1 MKAKHWYD
9 YLWVY
14 AIIYFALGF
23 FNILFAWLGMID
35 FLLPLFLAIFGGN
48 KFFCNH
54 LCGRGQLFSKLGTD
68 LKCSRCKPTPR
79 WMSSKWFRYGFLLF
93 FLTMFGNMVFQT
105 YLVAAGAASLR
116 EAIKLFWT
124 FRVPWGWAYTAG
136 TVTDWVAQF
145 SFGFYSLMLTS
156 LLLGLIVMVLY
167 KPRTWCA
174 FCPMG
179 TITQGICKLKKKNY
193 KSSTKGVI
201 LMTELKITAAN
212 FENEVLRSDK
222 PVLLDFYADWCGPC
236 KMLSPILHEL
246 AEEKSG
252 TLKVGKV
259 NVDEQ
264 MELAMRFQVSS
275 IPMLVVFKDGKA
287 VAKSVGYRPK
297 SEIAAMVEGA
307 R

>member
-79 WMSSKWFRYGFLLF
+79 WMSSKWFRYGFLIF

-116 EAIKLFWT
+116 MRINS
-124 FRVPWGWAYTAG
+124 RN
-136 TVTDWVAQF
+136 
-145 SFGFYSLMLTS
+145 
-156 LLLGLIVMVLY
+156 
-167 KPRTWCA
+167 R
-174 FCPMG
+174 
-179 TITQGICKLKKKNY
+179 KKM
-193 KSSTKGVI
+193 TKGARREIVRCEQTDRT
-201 LMTELKITAAN
+201 L
-212 FENEVLRSDK
+212 LRD
-222 PVLLDFYADWCGPC
+222 
-236 KMLSPILHEL
+236 LSSQ
-246 AEEKSG
+246 SG
-252 TLKVGKV
+252 
-259 NVDEQ
+259 
-264 MELAMRFQVSS
+264 
-275 IPMLVVFKDGKA
+275 
-287 VAKSVGYRPK
+287 
-297 SEIAAMVEGA
+297 
-307 R
+307 